1 MTYQE
6 QLLVI
11 NSIPIKEGERKIMTC
26 PSCGGYKKFSLK
38 KEDGS
43 LLWNCFRASCNVR
56 GISRGRVP
64 IDKAKLKFIK
74 SASSTSC
81 EVKGKPLPE
90 ITTSVENY
98 DPAIDY
104 LRSVN
109 SLEAYENSLIDIKY
123 SPSDERVIFYGSN
136 GAVGRTLK
144 SYGPKWVTYGDVSD
158 GISVGSGDT
167 AILVEDTPSACS
179 VSRIANTVGISM
191 CGTTLT
197 NNLNIKLSQY
207 ANVYLVL
214 DRDASNKSIKIVK
227 NQNRNIKMRIP
238 SNDLKYLS
246 QDQIKGL
253 LFLDQ

>member
-6 QLLVI
+6 QLLIV

-43 LLWNCFRASCNVR
+43 LLWNCFRASCNVKGVSKGR
-56 GISRGRVP
+56 IPIHKVKAIRDNQPLLGRV
-64 IDKAKLKFIK
+64 
-74 SASSTSC
+74 
-81 EVKGKPLPE
+81 GKPLPE
-90 ITTSVENY
+90 ITTLVENY

-104 LRSVN
+104 LKSVN
-109 SLEAYENSLIDIKY
+109 SLEAYKNNLVDIKY
-123 SPSDERVIFYGSN
+123 SPSDERVVFYGTN

-144 SYGPKWVTYGDVSD
+144 PYGPKWVTYGDVSD
-158 GISVGSGDT
+158 GITVGTGDT

-179 VSRIANTVGISM
+179 ISRIPNTVGISM

-197 NNLNIKLSQY
+197 SNINSNLNQY
-207 ANVYLVL
+207 TNVYLML

-227 NQNRNIKMRIP
+227 NQNRNVKMRIP
-238 SNDLKYLS
+238 PNDLKYLTK
-246 QDQIKGL
+246 DQIKGL